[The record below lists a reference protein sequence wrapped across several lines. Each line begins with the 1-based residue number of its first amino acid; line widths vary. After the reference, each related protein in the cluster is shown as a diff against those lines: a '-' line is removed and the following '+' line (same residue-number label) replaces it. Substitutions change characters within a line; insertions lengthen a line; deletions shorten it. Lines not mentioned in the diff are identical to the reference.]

1 MKKSCA
7 LALVLGMVACG
18 VDVAAAQSFSL
29 GGLGFGL
36 LGGGPAL
43 GIGSPSTET
52 GSTTPSGTSFGTQL
66 APIAEFTGE
75 LDKASE
81 SLAGSGIVRVPQ
93 LIPSEI
99 PVHTDRR

>member
-1 MKKSCA
+1 MKRSCA

-18 VDVAAAQSFSL
+18 VNVAAAQSFSL

-43 GIGSPSTET
+43 GIASPSTET
-52 GSTTPSGTSFGTQL
+52 GTATPSGVSFGTQL
-66 APIAEFTGE
+66 APISEFTGE

-81 SLAGSGIVRVPQ
+81 SLAGSGNVRAPQ

-99 PVHTDRR
+99 HIHK